1 MDIIPAIDLK
11 NGKCVRLLQGRDE
24 ATTEYSSDPVAVA
37 ERWQELGARRIHVVN
52 LDGAFGRASGNVEI
66 VRRIVAEVEV
76 DVQFGGGLRSMEDVD
91 AAVAAGVHK
100 LVLGTIAI
108 ENKPLLADLLRREG
122 GNRIIVA
129 LDASKG
135 KVATRG
141 WTEVTDRP
149 VLDMAKEMEEMGVRE
164 ILYTDISRDGML
176 NGPDLSTLKLL
187 AERTGLKIIASG
199 GVSNKADVLELARL
213 GLRGITGVII
223 GKALYEGKIDLR
235 QILEEVRS
243 C

>member
-11 NGKCVRLLQGRDE
+11 DGKCVRLLQGRDD

-37 ERWQELGARRIHVVN
+37 KRWAELGAAKIHIVN
-52 LDGAFGRASGNVEI
+52 LDGAFGRASGNVDI
-66 VRRIVAEVEV
+66 VRRIVAEVKV
-76 DVQFGGGLRSMEDVD
+76 GVQFGGGLRSMEDID
-91 AAVAAGVHK
+91 AAFGTGVDK

-122 GNRIIVA
+122 GDRIIVA
-129 LDASKG
+129 LDASNG

-164 ILYTDISRDGML
+164 ALYTDISRDGMMS
-176 NGPDLSTLKLL
+176 GPDLVTLRML
-187 AERTGLKIIASG
+187 AEKTGLGIIASG
-199 GVSNKADVLELARL
+199 GVSSKEDVLEVARM

-235 QILEEVRS
+235 RILEDVQS